1 MPTKSPLPHRDS
13 LPVPSASP
21 AKIEDSPFDRLRS
34 ILGIIDHY
42 DEDLELFT
50 ERLLPGSCQWLLRR
64 TGFQDWAA
72 NSPKSSGLLWITG
85 NPGSGKSTLASF
97 VIQHLRNQAYL
108 GTCQYHFFLA
118 GHQTKKSLA
127 YVLRNLAFQFAL
139 SSEAYM
145 TRLFELS
152 EATGIL
158 FDQQKAS
165 VIWEKIFE
173 GILFRMPSEAPLFWV
188 LDGLDEA
195 ESSLELLKLISKVR
209 SATRINVLLISRPT
223 KDLTKDV
230 GDLLPTITQERISTG
245 DTIEDIK
252 DYVRASIAKILP
264 GDESQEEV
272 VSDIMS
278 KASGSFLWVKLALDR
293 IRDNWY
299 TRDDIRNAL
308 NELPAGMEPL
318 YQRMINVVCQQ
329 PEKTTNMATRILT
342 WATCSF
348 VPLDISELR
357 VALEPEFQGFV
368 NLSRMAE
375 EICGHFITV
384 NKSRVTLIHHT
395 ARQFLLR
402 RNSGLPLAISEHG
415 GHEHAASVC
424 IEFLSDS
431 VKWRR
436 VFSSARAIT
445 QSKPASS
452 RNAVFDEHPF
462 LFYALSHWTYHV
474 SHASADSTE
483 FLDQVLGFMEEHCLL
498 WIHGVALMQD
508 LRILTRAAQD
518 LKTYAKKRSMKSS
531 KGPPMSF
538 VGARDD
544 ELRQWANDVIR
555 VVGRFGANI
564 AENPTS
570 VYKLIV
576 PFCPK
581 DSIISRTFQTVSQS
595 GLSVRGLSSQGWD
608 DCLARL
614 NLGDE
619 RMAAQILCKDTFFIT
634 LLASGGTMIVWRAE
648 TCEEARR
655 ISHGEYVT
663 RIAASRTS
671 NLIASAGFKSTKV
684 WDVTTGSQLYT
695 LPKDRHHH
703 TRDLAFGDDDNE
715 VLIAYDDCEVQCFDL
730 KTSEQ
735 KWRFIAKEEDS
746 HDFSCARWV
755 AFSNDRSRVAIVFR
769 GRPVVVWDTK
779 KSSLAYTPPRRCI
792 LAEDRLR
799 SAAEGNAWN
808 APEVA
813 LWHPVTDHLLI
824 LYEDTKIVE
833 WNVADDE
840 QLVYDHTAAR
850 AISLS
855 QDGNFLLSSDV
866 NGTISIWIIP
876 GYTLMYRM
884 RYDELVTDL
893 AFSPDSTR
901 FYDLRGSFCNVWEP
915 DALVRAD
922 NIDRDDMSSTYET
935 ITSEPVLASDD
946 NSQVPITSL
955 ACGSSDRFYCVGKE
969 DGSVTIHAVSNG
981 RKVRKVTNHSSS
993 VSVIKLAWS
1002 SSEKY
1007 LASVDDS
1014 GKVIVKRLEPPT
1026 PEKDRW
1032 AVFPVCDI
1040 RTDDNAAVTQVLFSS
1055 RDDYLL
1061 VASSSYVSV
1070 LSMKKKKEICRAH
1083 GFQSGGIWFTHPTNN
1098 SALVRID
1105 ALTEKQYTWKDLE
1118 LRNGANS
1125 AIGKE
1130 DEISLTSKTIEQSIQ
1145 IRGQWL
1151 VIDVVE
1157 NGGHAYQRQRSL
1169 DLLDLSKLDITTG
1182 SNNATRTR
1190 QNIKGLSGHVRQL
1203 IGCFQDRVVFLDHQF
1218 WVCTWEMELV
1228 YSKHK
1233 RHFFLP
1239 KDWVSPTALR
1249 MVALSKQG
1257 TLLCPKIGEVAIVR
1271 SGLG

>member
-1 MPTKSPLPHRDS
+1 MPTKSPLPHRDSLPQRDS

-118 GHQTKKSLA
+118 GHQTKRSLA

-145 TRLFELS
+145 ARLFELS

-173 GILFRMPSEAPLFWV
+173 GILLRMPSEAPLFWV

-230 GDLLPTITQERISTG
+230 GDLLPTLTQERISAG

-252 DYVRASIAKILP
+252 DYVRASITKILP

-293 IRDNWY
+293 IGDNWY

-318 YQRMINVVCQQ
+318 YRRMIDVVCQQ

-436 VFSSARAIT
+436 VFSSARALT
-445 QSKPASS
+445 QLKPASS

-595 GLSVRGLSSQGWD
+595 GLSVRGLSSQG
-608 DCLARL
+608 
-614 NLGDE
+614 
-619 RMAAQILCKDTFFIT
+619 
-634 LLASGGTMIVWRAE
+634 
-648 TCEEARR
+648 
-655 ISHGEYVT
+655 
-663 RIAASRTS
+663 
-671 NLIASAGFKSTKV
+671 
-684 WDVTTGSQLYT
+684 
-695 LPKDRHHH
+695 
-703 TRDLAFGDDDNE
+703 
-715 VLIAYDDCEVQCFDL
+715 
-730 KTSEQ
+730 
-735 KWRFIAKEEDS
+735 
-746 HDFSCARWV
+746 
-755 AFSNDRSRVAIVFR
+755 
-769 GRPVVVWDTK
+769 
-779 KSSLAYTPPRRCI
+779 
-792 LAEDRLR
+792 
-799 SAAEGNAWN
+799 
-808 APEVA
+808 
-813 LWHPVTDHLLI
+813 
-824 LYEDTKIVE
+824 
-833 WNVADDE
+833 
-840 QLVYDHTAAR
+840 
-850 AISLS
+850 
-855 QDGNFLLSSDV
+855 
-866 NGTISIWIIP
+866 
-876 GYTLMYRM
+876 
-884 RYDELVTDL
+884 
-893 AFSPDSTR
+893 
-901 FYDLRGSFCNVWEP
+901 
-915 DALVRAD
+915 
-922 NIDRDDMSSTYET
+922 
-935 ITSEPVLASDD
+935 
-946 NSQVPITSL
+946 
-955 ACGSSDRFYCVGKE
+955 
-969 DGSVTIHAVSNG
+969 
-981 RKVRKVTNHSSS
+981 
-993 VSVIKLAWS
+993 
-1002 SSEKY
+1002 
-1007 LASVDDS
+1007 
-1014 GKVIVKRLEPPT
+1014 
-1026 PEKDRW
+1026 
-1032 AVFPVCDI
+1032 
-1040 RTDDNAAVTQVLFSS
+1040 
-1055 RDDYLL
+1055 
-1061 VASSSYVSV
+1061 
-1070 LSMKKKKEICRAH
+1070 
-1083 GFQSGGIWFTHPTNN
+1083 
-1098 SALVRID
+1098 
-1105 ALTEKQYTWKDLE
+1105 
-1118 LRNGANS
+1118 
-1125 AIGKE
+1125 
-1130 DEISLTSKTIEQSIQ
+1130 
-1145 IRGQWL
+1145 
-1151 VIDVVE
+1151 
-1157 NGGHAYQRQRSL
+1157 
-1169 DLLDLSKLDITTG
+1169 
-1182 SNNATRTR
+1182 
-1190 QNIKGLSGHVRQL
+1190 
-1203 IGCFQDRVVFLDHQF
+1203 
-1218 WVCTWEMELV
+1218 
-1228 YSKHK
+1228 
-1233 RHFFLP
+1233 
-1239 KDWVSPTALR
+1239 
-1249 MVALSKQG
+1249 
-1257 TLLCPKIGEVAIVR
+1257 
-1271 SGLG
+1271 